1 MYGELPSTALSSNP
15 FSKKVIPTKALY
27 TGLRS
32 RAAAIVAVVAL
43 AVACCAGAEA
53 QSAPYKF
60 DVGASLGMSGYLG
73 DANRAN
79 LYSHPG
85 FAGELS
91 MRYLPDTRWALR
103 GVLSTFGLSGN
114 TADMTEVLP
123 GGANY
128 EFTSQVYAL
137 DIRGEVNFFAFGIGE
152 TYKRLRRWSPYL
164 ALGVGMSLS
173 SSGGKAHF
181 APTIP
186 MAVGL
191 KYKAA
196 ERVSLALE
204 FSMTKAM
211 GDHVDGPDLADLN
224 GIKSAFYKNTD
235 WFSRLTIGVAYEFG
249 PRCETCHYVD

>member
-1 MYGELPSTALSSNP
+1 ML
-15 FSKKVIPTKALY
+15 

-32 RAAAIVAVVAL
+32 RAAALVAAVAL
-43 AVACCAGAEA
+43 AAACCVPASA

-85 FAGELS
+85 FVGELS
-91 MRYLPDTRWALR
+91 MRYLPDTRWAVR
-103 GVLSTFGLSGN
+103 GMLSTFGLSGN

-123 GGANY
+123 AGANY

-164 ALGVGMSLS
+164 AVGVGACLS
-173 SSGGKAHF
+173 SSGGKTHF

-196 ERVSLALE
+196 ERVNLALE
-204 FSMTKAM
+204 FNMTKAL
-211 GDHVDGPDLADLN
+211 GDHVDGADLADLN

-235 WFSRLTIGVAYEFG
+235 WFSRLTVGVSYEFG

>member
-1 MYGELPSTALSSNP
+1 MFN
-15 FSKKVIPTKALY
+15 
-27 TGLRS
+27 GLRS
-32 RAAAIVAVVAL
+32 CAAAIL
-43 AVACCAGAEA
+43 AAMVLSVACCVPSAA

-91 MRYLPDTRWALR
+91 MRYLPDTRWAVR

-123 GGANY
+123 GGAAY

-164 ALGVGMSLS
+164 AIGVGVALS

-181 APTIP
+181 APTLP
-186 MAVGL
+186 LAVGL

-196 ERVSLALE
+196 ERVNLGLE
-204 FSMTKAM
+204 FSMTKAL
-211 GDHVDGPDLADLN
+211 GDHVDGSDLADLN

-235 WFSRLTIGVAYEFG
+235 WFSRLTIGVTYEFG